1 MHEPVVALEAAFARL
16 VGDARVLAVCS
27 GTAGY
32 LAALLAIGAGRGTEV
47 VIGAYTWPQLLTV
60 PSTLGADVVF
70 ADTDLSGR
78 MTSDAVRRVLG
89 PRTIAVVVCHLFGN
103 PSQIREIRSLAD
115 AHGLVVIEDCS
126 QALLSRYAGV
136 PVGCWGD
143 VGFASIGEGKLLS
156 GLEGGLVWTHDR
168 SIARGLW
175 AATQHPGRSS
185 DAGMRR
191 ECLLSSL
198 SLRMHPSAA
207 EMALGELQTLRERA
221 WRASAAQERLM
232 HELKDAPLLHLPQVF
247 PDAAPCWT
255 WLPLRTEFEPPT
267 DMLSVLSDFVP
278 AYLLAEPD
286 ECPKAALCAK
296 TTHFIETGRR
306 WENVSAEDT
315 RRLAATI
322 RTCATR
328 AAGAIS

>member
-1 MHEPVVALEAAFARL
+1 MHEPVVALEAAFGRL
-16 VGDARVLAVCS
+16 VGDARVLGVCS

-32 LAALLAIGAGRGTEV
+32 LAALLAIGAGRGSEV
-47 VIGAYTWPQLLTV
+47 VISAYNWPQLLAV
-60 PSTLGADVVF
+60 PRTLGVDVVL

-78 MTSDAVRRVLG
+78 MTSEAVRQALG

-103 PSQIREIRSLAD
+103 PAEIREIRSLAD
-115 AHGLVVIEDCS
+115 AHGLIVIEDCS
-126 QALLSRYAGV
+126 QALLSRYAGI

-175 AATQHPGRSS
+175 AATQHPSRTS

-191 ECLLSSL
+191 ECLVSSL

-207 EMALGELQTLRERA
+207 EMALGELETLPA
-221 WRASAAQERLM
+221 RASRAAAAQERLM
-232 HELKDAPLLHLPQVF
+232 HELTDTPLLHLPEVF
-247 PDAAPCWT
+247 PNAAPCWT

-278 AYLLAEPD
+278 AYLLSEADKFPN
-286 ECPKAALCAK
+286 AALSAK

-322 RTCATR
+322 RTSAAR